1 MQNKKLYRV
10 TVPELLFYAY
20 FVIMLVI
27 KGFGMT
33 AGPVYRA
40 GFLAGSVLA
49 VLKILLSTYTKKEA
63 GLVFALLALAGASF
77 VQTGDYSV
85 IIYSLLILSLKGI
98 RQERVMKLAATV
110 WTPVFLFQILTQ
122 LLNLRTRDFVV
133 HSKYHLGYAVR
144 WALGYTH
151 PNVLQITYV
160 VTLSYLL
167 YCLHGERLK
176 AGKFLLL
183 MLASAFGAAYFFLY
197 SLSLTGMIGY
207 LAFALALLYF
217 EWKRRQS
224 RRITKTESFLLQ
236 CLLPIEIFG
245 AVVLPLI
252 LQGKAFDL
260 LNRAMTTRPMLT
272 REFLTVYGVRL
283 LGSRKPAGASFTMTL
298 DSSYAEL
305 LFYGGILIFAL
316 MMAGYLYLISRSLK
330 ETPSWRHSVKMAVIF
345 FCLAAAVSEPF
356 AFNTSFKNV
365 SLIFLGCELLRRKEG
380 ENFCLIGGLSAK
392 IGKYQLHLWNP
403 CAAAAKLLAV
413 FKSGWRTQGRKAA
426 AAAVLAMA
434 AAAILYGNLAVRQDA
449 YYCRRRSTDV
459 PDGEMQ
465 ELYLSK
471 EEIQKLE
478 ETPGIRV
485 LNYLDEKDPMFCF
498 TGKITEYDY
507 LRGAVSAVL
516 WSGAA
521 AGMLAA
527 GAAGSCAKGTGRR
540 GSVKCVRQL

>member
-1 MQNKKLYRV
+1 MQ
-10 TVPELLFYAY
+10 ELLFYAY
-20 FVIMLVI
+20 FTIMLAI
-27 KGFGMT
+27 KGFGLT
-33 AGPVYRA
+33 AGPVYQA
-40 GFLAGSVLA
+40 GFLAASVLA

-63 GLVFALLALAGASF
+63 GLVFGLLALAGVSF
-77 VQTGDYSV
+77 LQTGDYSV
-85 IIYSLLILSLKGI
+85 IIYSLLMLSLKGI

-176 AGKFLLL
+176 AEKFLLL

-217 EWKRRQS
+217 EWKRRQN

-345 FCLAAAVSEPF
+345 FCLAAAISEPF

-365 SLIFLGCELLRRKEG
+365 SLIFLGCELLRKKEG

-392 IGKYQLHLWNP
+392 TGNYQLHLWNP

-413 FKSGWRTQGRKAA
+413 FISGRRTQGRKAA

-434 AAAILYGNLAVRQDA
+434 AAAILYGDLAVRQDA

>member
-1 MQNKKLYRV
+1 MQ
-10 TVPELLFYAY
+10 ELLFYAY
-20 FVIMLVI
+20 FTIMLAI
-27 KGFGMT
+27 KGFGLT
-33 AGPVYRA
+33 AGPVYQA
-40 GFLAGSVLA
+40 GFLAASVFA

-63 GLVFALLALAGASF
+63 GLVFGLLALAGVSF
-77 VQTGDYSV
+77 LQTGDYSV
-85 IIYSLLILSLKGI
+85 IIYSLLMLSLKGI

-176 AGKFLLL
+176 AEKFLLL

-217 EWKRRQS
+217 EWKRRQN

-365 SLIFLGCELLRRKEG
+365 SLIFLGCELLRKKEG

-413 FKSGWRTQGRKAA
+413 FRNGWRRQGRKAA

-540 GSVKCVRQL
+540 GSVKCDRQL

>member
-1 MQNKKLYRV
+1 MQ
-10 TVPELLFYAY
+10 ELLFYAY
-20 FVIMLVI
+20 FAIMLAI
-27 KGFGMT
+27 KGFGLT
-33 AGPVYRA
+33 AGPVYQA
-40 GFLAGSVLA
+40 GFLAASLLA
-49 VLKILLSTYTKKEA
+49 VLNILLSTYTKKEA
-63 GLVFALLALAGASF
+63 GLVFGMLALTGVSF
-77 VQTGDYSV
+77 LQTGDYSV

-217 EWKRRQS
+217 EWKRRKN
-224 RRITKTESFLLQ
+224 RLITKTESFLLQ
-236 CLLPIEIFG
+236 CLLPLEIFG
-245 AVVLPLI
+245 AIVLPLI
-252 LQGKAFDL
+252 LRGKAFDL

-272 REFLTVYGVRL
+272 REFLTVFGVRL
-283 LGSRKPAGASFTMTL
+283 LGSRKPEGASFTMTL

-316 MMAGYLYLISRSLK
+316 MMAGYLYLI
-330 ETPSWRHSVKMAVIF
+330 VKMAVIF

-365 SLIFLGCELLRRKEG
+365 SLIFLGCELLRKKEG
-380 ENFCLIGGLSAK
+380 ENFCLFGGLAAG
-392 IGKYQLHLWNP
+392 IGKHQFHLWNP
-403 CAAAAKLLAV
+403 CAAAANLLAV
-413 FKSGWRTQGRKAA
+413 FRNGWRSNGRRAA
-426 AAAVLAMA
+426 TAAVLAMA

-459 PDGEMQ
+459 PDGETCAQ
-465 ELYLSK
+465 LS
-471 EEIQKLE
+471 
-478 ETPGIRV
+478 G
-485 LNYLDEKDPMFCF
+485 
-498 TGKITEYDY
+498 
-507 LRGAVSAVL
+507 
-516 WSGAA
+516 
-521 AGMLAA
+521 
-527 GAAGSCAKGTGRR
+527 
-540 GSVKCVRQL
+540 

>member
-1 MQNKKLYRV
+1 M
-10 TVPELLFYAY
+10 TVQELLFYAY
-20 FVIMLVI
+20 FAIMLAI
-27 KGFGMT
+27 KGFGLT
-33 AGPVYRA
+33 AGPVYQA
-40 GFLAGSVLA
+40 GFLLASLLA

-63 GLVFALLALAGASF
+63 GLVFGLLALTGVSF
-77 VQTGDYSV
+77 LQTGDYSV

-217 EWKRRQS
+217 EWKRRKN
-224 RRITKTESFLLQ
+224 RLITKSESFLLQ
-236 CLLPIEIFG
+236 CLLPLEIFG
-245 AVVLPLI
+245 AIVLPLI
-252 LQGKAFDL
+252 LRGKAFDL

-272 REFLTVYGVRL
+272 REFLTVFGVRL
-283 LGSRKPAGASFTMTL
+283 LGSRKPEGASFTMTL

-316 MMAGYLYLISRSLK
+316 MMAGYLYLIGRSLK
-330 ETPSWRHSVKMAVIF
+330 ETPSWHHSVKMAVIF

-365 SLIFLGCELLRRKEG
+365 SLIFLGCELLRKKEG
-380 ENFCLIGGLSAK
+380 ENFCLFGGLAAG
-392 IGKYQLHLWNP
+392 IGKHQFHLWNP
-403 CAAAAKLLAV
+403 CAAAANLLAV
-413 FKSGWRTQGRKAA
+413 FRNGWRSNGRRAA
-426 AAAVLAMA
+426 TAAVLAMA

-471 EEIQKLE
+471 VEIQKLE

-498 TGKITEYDY
+498 RGKITEYDY
-507 LRGAVSAVL
+507 LRGAVSVAF

-521 AGMLAA
+521 AGILAS
-527 GAAGSCAKGTGRR
+527 GAAGICAKRAVRR
-540 GSVKCVRQL
+540 GSVK

>member
-1 MQNKKLYRV
+1 M
-10 TVPELLFYAY
+10 TVQELLFYAY
-20 FVIMLVI
+20 FAIMLAI
-27 KGFGMT
+27 KGFGLT
-33 AGPVYRA
+33 AGPVYQA
-40 GFLAGSVLA
+40 GFLLASLLA

-63 GLVFALLALAGASF
+63 GLVFGLLALTGASF
-77 VQTGDYSV
+77 LQTGDYSV

-217 EWKRRQS
+217 EWKRRKN
-224 RRITKTESFLLQ
+224 RLITKTESFLLQ
-236 CLLPIEIFG
+236 CLLPLEIFG
-245 AVVLPLI
+245 AIVLPLI
-252 LQGKAFDL
+252 LRGKAFDL

-272 REFLTVYGVRL
+272 REFLTVFGVRL
-283 LGSRKPAGASFTMTL
+283 LGSRKPEGASFTMTL

-316 MMAGYLYLISRSLK
+316 MMAGYLYLIGRSLK

-365 SLIFLGCELLRRKEG
+365 SLIFLGCELLRKKEG
-380 ENFCLIGGLSAK
+380 ENFCLFGDLSAR
-392 IGKYQLHLWNP
+392 IGKHQFHLWNP
-403 CAAAAKLLAV
+403 CAAVARLLTV
-413 FKSGWRTQGRKAA
+413 FRNSLWNWIIFFPIT
-426 AAAVLAMA
+426 VLIFSDLSD
-434 AAAILYGNLAVRQDA
+434 AI
-449 YYCRRRSTDV
+449 
-459 PDGEMQ
+459 
-465 ELYLSK
+465 
-471 EEIQKLE
+471 
-478 ETPGIRV
+478 
-485 LNYLDEKDPMFCF
+485 
-498 TGKITEYDY
+498 
-507 LRGAVSAVL
+507 
-516 WSGAA
+516 
-521 AGMLAA
+521 
-527 GAAGSCAKGTGRR
+527 
-540 GSVKCVRQL
+540 QLP

>member
-1 MQNKKLYRV
+1 MQ
-10 TVPELLFYAY
+10 ELLFYAY
-20 FVIMLVI
+20 FTIMLAI
-27 KGFGMT
+27 KGFGLT
-33 AGPVYRA
+33 AGPVYQA
-40 GFLAGSVLA
+40 GFLAASVLA

-63 GLVFALLALAGASF
+63 GLVFGLLALAGVSF
-77 VQTGDYSV
+77 LQTGDYSV
-85 IIYSLLILSLKGI
+85 VIYSLLMLSLKGI

-176 AGKFLLL
+176 AAKFLLL

-217 EWKRRQS
+217 EWKRRQN

-305 LFYGGILIFAL
+305 LFYGGILIFVL

-365 SLIFLGCELLRRKEG
+365 SLIFLGCELLRKKEG

-392 IGKYQLHLWNP
+392 IGKYQLHFWNP
-403 CAAAAKLLAV
+403 CAAAAKLVAV
-413 FKSGWRTQGRKAA
+413 FISGWRRQGRKAA
-426 AAAVLAMA
+426 AAAALAIA

-540 GSVKCVRQL
+540 GSVKCDRQL